1 MPYLSLTD
9 FVDVVSKAGSPKATK
24 VSQIKNRE
32 KYSPATDFYKSL
44 REGIVNIHESCSP
57 KAALKEILGGLT
69 DKKKIANYP
78 LAIDG
83 YKKWWGN
90 KAFSW
95 FNPPNAKF
103 SKHGFD
109 ISVNPELGLEFN
121 GQRHVI
127 KLYLK
132 DEKLTKFRVD
142 LITGLMKLTLSQSA
156 GNGTLMSV
164 LDARS
169 SKLFT
174 SSSGAAS
181 LEPMIDAELSYIAA
195 LWPHL

>member
-32 KYSPATDFYKSL
+32 KYSPATDFYKTL
-44 REGIVNIHESCSP
+44 REGIVNIHESDSS

-78 LAIDG
+78 SAIDG

-90 KAFSW
+90 KALGW

-121 GQRHVI
+121 GKRHVV

-142 LITGLMKLTLSQSA
+142 LITGLMNLALSQPA
-156 GNGTLMSV
+156 GNGALMGI

-169 SKLFT
+169 AKLFT
-174 SSSGAAS
+174 SSGGTAS

-195 LWPHL
+195 LWPHV